1 MLANVS
7 SHEAA
12 VMNETFSKIWAEVR
26 NSVTA
31 GDDENWIGLSRG
43 VGVTKEDLTSAAE
56 KLPSI
61 RDFFMQ
67 VLNRRPPKAQEVAT
81 PFHMR
86 LRELQAEIVR
96 ESLEADHQSLE
107 SDGASGREPMSR
119 HASDSSLLRPAPSF
133 NRSASS
139 KVLGMS
145 SKKTLTGYKA
155 KYNHAISNSQMP
167 SRTRLPPIKGATM

>member
-26 NSVTA
+26 NCVNA

-86 LRELQAEIVR
+86 RCENFR
-96 ESLEADHQSLE
+96 
-107 SDGASGREPMSR
+107 PK
-119 HASDSSLLRPAPSF
+119 SSEKAWRQTINPS
-133 NRSASS
+133 NRTAR
-139 KVLGMS
+139 VEG
-145 SKKTLTGYKA
+145 
-155 KYNHAISNSQMP
+155 N
-167 SRTRLPPIKGATM
+167 R